1 MRAIRIF
8 GRNINNALKNITRN
22 ASLSAASIIC
32 TTITLTIVAIALL
45 FSANINDYTKSLEEK
60 LDIIVYVDKDAT
72 EEDISTVKS
81 KILDIKSVKS
91 DELVYK
97 SKNDIKEEMLKSYEE
112 GTAMHK
118 LISSWTEKTNP
129 LMPEFT
135 VTVKNI
141 EDVKTTAETLE
152 KIENVSTVQY
162 REDVLE
168 KLVPVIGVVEK
179 VTLIII
185 IGLIVVTV
193 FLICNTIK
201 LTIFARKNEIEIM
214 RLVGTSNFVIKL
226 PFVIEGLF
234 LGFIGSIIPIV
245 VTIWGYILSY
255 DKLEGHLFVNTI
267 SMIDP
272 MPLVLMV
279 SVVVLGLGC
288 LVGMF
293 GSYTTVRKYLKI

>member
-60 LDIIVYVDKDAT
+60 LDIVVYVEKDAT
-72 EEDISTVKS
+72 EEDISMVKS

-97 SKNDIKEEMLKSYEE
+97 TKNDIKEEMLKEYKE

-118 LISSWTEKTNP
+118 LISSWNEKTNP
-129 LMPEFT
+129 LMTEFT

-141 EDVKTTAETLE
+141 EEVKPTAETLE
-152 KIENVSTVQY
+152 KIEGVSTVQY

-179 VTLIII
+179 VTLVII
-185 IGLIVVTV
+185 IGLIVVTI

-201 LTIFARKNEIEIM
+201 LTIFARKSEIEIM

-245 VTIWGYILSY
+245 VTIWGYILSF

-267 SMIDP
+267 PMLDP
-272 MPLVLMV
+272 MPLALMV

>member
-60 LDIIVYVDKDAT
+60 LDIVVYVEKDAT
-72 EEDISTVKS
+72 EEDISMVKS

-91 DELVYK
+91 DEIVYK
-97 SKNDIKEEMLKSYEE
+97 SKNDIKEEMLKEYEE
-112 GTAMHK
+112 GTAMYK
-118 LISSWTEKTNP
+118 LISSWNEKTNP

-135 VTVKNI
+135 VTVKSI
-141 EDVKTTAETLE
+141 EEVKSTADTLE
-152 KIENVSTVQY
+152 KIESVSTVQY

-168 KLVPVIGVVEK
+168 KLIPVIDVVEK
-179 VTLIII
+179 VTLVII

-201 LTIFARKNEIEIM
+201 LTIFARKSEIEIM

-245 VTIWGYILSY
+245 VTIWGYILSF

-267 SMIDP
+267 PMLKP
-272 MPLVLMV
+272 MPLTLMV

>member
-97 SKNDIKEEMLKSYEE
+97 SKNDIKEEMLKGYEE

-118 LISSWTEKTNP
+118 LISSWNEKTNP

-141 EDVKTTAETLE
+141 EDVKPTAETLE

-185 IGLIVVTV
+185 IGLVVVTV

-234 LGFIGSIIPIV
+234 LGFIGSIIPIA

-267 SMIDP
+267 TMLDP

-279 SVVVLGLGC
+279 SLVVLGLGC